1 MLKKIGLIVLA
12 TLAIIL
18 GLAAMQ
24 PSAYSIKREVAIK
37 AGPEKIMPL
46 LADFKQWPAW
56 SPWEKKDPAMK
67 RTLSGADSGKGA
79 QYGWEGNGEVGSGR
93 MEIVDVT
100 DRRLEIK
107 LDFLGAMASTNKTE
121 FVLTPNGDGTTVT
134 WTMSGPMNFL
144 SKIMCVFF
152 DMDAMI
158 GPDFEK
164 GLQNLKAAA
173 EK

>member
-1 MLKKIGLIVLA
+1 MLKKAGLILLA
-12 TLAIIL
+12 TVAIIL

-24 PSAYSIKREVAIK
+24 PSAFSLKREIAIK

-46 LADFKQWPAW
+46 LADFRQWPQW

-67 RTLSGADSGKGA
+67 RTLSGAESGKGA
-79 QYGWEGNGEVGSGR
+79 KYRWDGNSEVGSGQ

-100 DRRLEIK
+100 DRRMEIK
-107 LDFLGAMASTNKTE
+107 LDFLAPMETSNKTE
-121 FVLTPNGDGTTVT
+121 FVLVPNGDGTTVT

-144 SKIMCVFF
+144 SKIMCVFM
-152 DMDAMI
+152 DMDSMI

-164 GLQNLKAAA
+164 GLANLKAAA

>member
-1 MLKKIGLIVLA
+1 MLKKFGLILLA
-12 TLAIIL
+12 TVAIIL

-24 PSAYSIKREVAIK
+24 PSGYSIKREIAIK

-46 LADFKQWPAW
+46 LANFHQWPAW

-67 RTLSGADSGKGA
+67 RTHSGPESGKGA
-79 QYGWEGNGEVGSGR
+79 VYRWDGNNEVGSGQ
-93 MEIVDVT
+93 MEIVDVSE
-100 DRRLEIK
+100 RRLEIK
-107 LDFLGAMASTNKTE
+107 LDFFGSMASTNKTE

-144 SKIMCVFF
+144 SKVMSVFM
-152 DMDAMI
+152 DMDSMI

-164 GLQNLKAAA
+164 GLANLKAAA

>member
-24 PSAYSIKREVAIK
+24 PSGFSVKREIAIK
-37 AGPEKIMPL
+37 AGPEKIMPY
-46 LADFKQWPAW
+46 LADFHQWQAW
-56 SPWEKKDPAMK
+56 SPWEKLDPNMK
-67 RTLSGADSGKGA
+67 RTHGGAASGKGA
-79 QYGWEGNGEVGSGR
+79 TYAWEGNGDVGAGR
-93 MEIVDVT
+93 MEIT
-100 DRRLEIK
+100 DMSERRLDIK
-107 LDFLGAMASTNKTE
+107 LDFLAPMASTNKTE

-134 WTMSGPMNFL
+134 WTMSGPMSFL
-144 SKIMCVFF
+144 SKIMGVFM

-164 GLQNLKAAA
+164 GLKTLKAVA

>member
-12 TLAIIL
+12 TIAIVL

-24 PSAYSIKREVAIK
+24 PSGFSVKREIAIK
-37 AGPEKIMPL
+37 AGPEKIMPY
-46 LADFKQWPAW
+46 LADFHQWPAW
-56 SPWEKKDPAMK
+56 SPWEKIDPNMK
-67 RTLSGADSGKGA
+67 RTHSGAPSGKGA
-79 QYGWEGNGEVGSGR
+79 MYAWEGNGDVGSGK
-93 MEIVDVT
+93 MEIVDMSE
-100 DRRLEIK
+100 RRLDIK
-107 LDFLGAMASTNKTE
+107 LDFMAPMESSNKTE

-144 SKIMCVFF
+144 SKIMSVFM

-164 GLQNLKAAA
+164 GLNNLKAAA